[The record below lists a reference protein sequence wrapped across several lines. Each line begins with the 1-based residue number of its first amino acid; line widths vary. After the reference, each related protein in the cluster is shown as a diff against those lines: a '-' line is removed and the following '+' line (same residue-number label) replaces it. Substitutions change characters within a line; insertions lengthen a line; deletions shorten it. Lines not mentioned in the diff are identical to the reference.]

1 MKLVHSY
8 QIFSR
13 IIVIFSFTFSSL
25 CAQAQVPQTISY
37 QALLRDTK
45 DRLISNQEIS
55 IQLTVRVV
63 DNTGAVLRDEYAELH
78 QTTTNYNGLFTIEIG
93 SGSSFLGSFD
103 EVDWSDGIHYIM
115 TSIDPA
121 GGDNY
126 NITSEAKLMSVPYA
140 LHALTAESLTNPE
153 EESDPIFNN
162 SIAATITASDLYSWN
177 NSNITQSSTLPDGGT
192 DGQLLSTDGS
202 GNYIWIDQPASSG
215 VASGITIT
223 SIGSV
228 SATNVQEALE
238 ALEATKLGLAGGILA
253 GDIEIPTGNRIILTD
268 VPTNATD
275 AANKSYVDGVV
286 ASGTVDA
293 STTVKGK
300 IQLAG
305 DLAGTA
311 EAPTVPA
318 LAEKLSLVG
327 GTMSGDLSM
336 GNKDLIAVDTV
347 RSNGYKG
354 TWDGE
359 IIAVNKGG
367 TGTKNLTGYVK
378 ANGNLAMN
386 ASATI
391 PSTDV
396 TGLITKVNGS
406 LPDATGNVSVIL
418 GDVSTGTLTDRPSSP
433 GTNGNIYVVSG
444 DVAADN
450 GRTYISD
457 GTNWNEVTTNQS
469 ATDARY
475 LQLAGGTLSGD
486 IVVPAGNTITLT
498 YFPSDGTDATNKIYV
513 DNALALKA
521 TIASPSFSGIPTA
534 PTAGD
539 GTSTLQVATTEFVG
553 NSVGAGVADEIN
565 DQTTAVAPSQNAV
578 FDGLAGK
585 MSYPSSAGS
594 NGEVLTTDGSN
605 GLSWSTSS
613 SGVPYSGASGVVN
626 LGDYDLTVQGY
637 RIGKGTGGASGNLV
651 FGTATLS
658 GSGTGNTVI
667 GVTAAHSLGTGTNNT
682 IIGNAAGWYIGNAS
696 GITAIGQMALH
707 AESGAGN
714 TALGYSAGHQSGTSS
729 AMTYTTLLGYEAK
742 ATSGA
747 AITNS
752 VALGKGATV
761 LASNTIQLGNTSVTN
776 VKTSG
781 TITVGAITIP
791 KTDGSSGEVLTT
803 DGSGALFWA
812 ASTDDQ
818 TAVEVTS
825 TAVGSIIAENVDA
838 AIAELEAEKLAL
850 AGGTMSGNVA
860 MGSNDISGAATVAA
874 TTFLGDLHGTINTA
888 TTAIT
893 QVLDDNSTK
902 VATTA
907 YADRAST
914 DDQTADEVI
923 SSAVG
928 NIIAE
933 DVDAAIAELE
943 AEKLALAGGTMTG
956 DLLGTNASEGAT
968 SATSKISG
976 FAATLNAQTG
986 TSYTLTA
993 ADNGKVITLSNSSA
1007 ITLTV
1012 PSLFPGFNCLIIQLG
1027 AGQVT
1032 LNASSTTISN
1042 RNSHTKTAGQHAI
1055 LTLVAITND
1064 AFISSGD
1071 MSSS

>member
-1 MKLVHSY
+1 MALKAPLVDPT
-8 QIFSR
+8 
-13 IIVIFSFTFSSL
+13 FTGTPS
-25 CAQAQVPQTISY
+25 AP
-37 QALLRDTK
+37 
-45 DRLISNQEIS
+45 
-55 IQLTVRVV
+55 
-63 DNTGAVLRDEYAELH
+63 
-78 QTTTNYNGLFTIEIG
+78 
-93 SGSSFLGSFD
+93 
-103 EVDWSDGIHYIM
+103 
-115 TSIDPA
+115 
-121 GGDNY
+121 
-126 NITSEAKLMSVPYA
+126 
-140 LHALTAESLTNPE
+140 
-153 EESDPIFNN
+153 
-162 SIAATITASDLYSWN
+162 TASDATTST
-177 NSNITQSSTLPDGGT
+177 TQIATT
-192 DGQLLSTDGS
+192 AFVQ
-202 GNYIWIDQPASSG
+202 
-215 VASGITIT
+215 
-223 SIGSV
+223 SV
-228 SATNVQEALE
+228 S
-238 ALEATKLGLAGGILA
+238 GG
-253 GDIEIPTGNRIILTD
+253 
-268 VPTNATD
+268 
-275 AANKSYVDGVV
+275 K
-286 ASGTVDA
+286 
-293 STTVKGK
+293 
-300 IQLAG
+300 
-305 DLAGTA
+305 
-311 EAPTVPA
+311 
-318 LAEKLSLVG
+318 
-327 GTMSGDLSM
+327 
-336 GNKDLIAVDTV
+336 
-347 RSNGYKG
+347 
-354 TWDGE
+354 
-359 IIAVNKGG
+359 
-367 TGTKNLTGYVK
+367 
-378 ANGNLAMN
+378 
-386 ASATI
+386 
-391 PSTDV
+391 
-396 TGLITKVNGS
+396 
-406 LPDATGNVSVIL
+406 
-418 GDVSTGTLTDRPSSP
+418 
-433 GTNGNIYVVSG
+433 
-444 DVAADN
+444 
-450 GRTYISD
+450 
-457 GTNWNEVTTNQS
+457 
-469 ATDARY
+469 
-475 LQLAGGTLSGD
+475 
-486 IVVPAGNTITLT
+486 
-498 YFPSDGTDATNKIYV
+498 
-513 DNALALKA
+513 
-521 TIASPSFSGIPTA
+521 
-534 PTAGD
+534 
-539 GTSTLQVATTEFVG
+539 
-553 NSVGAGVADEIN
+553 VADAIN
-565 DQTTAVAPSQNAV
+565 DGIITVAPSQNAV

-667 GVTAAHSLGTGTNNT
+667 GVTAAHSLGAGSNNT
-682 IIGNAAGWYIGNAS
+682 IIGNGAGWYIGNTS

-714 TALGYSAGHQSGTSS
+714 TALGYSAGSRGGLSS
-729 AMTYTTLLGYEAK
+729 EMTYTTLLGYEAK
-742 ATSGA
+742 ATSG

-803 DGSGALFWA
+803 DGSGALSWT

-825 TAVGSIIAENVDA
+825 TPVGNIIAEDVDA

-907 YADRAST
+907 YADRA
-914 DDQTADEVI
+914 DDQTADEVT
-923 SSAVG
+923 STAGG
-928 NIIAE
+928 NIIATN
-933 DVDAAIAELE
+933 VDAAIAELDV
-943 AEKLALAGGTMTG
+943 EKLALAGGTMTG

-986 TSYTLTA
+986 TFYTLTA

-1012 PSLFPGFNCLIIQLG
+1012 EPLFPGFNCLIIQLD

>member
-153 EESDPIFNN
+153 QESDPIFNN

-177 NSNITQSSTLPDGGT
+177 NSNISESSTLPDGGT

-238 ALEATKLGLAGGILA
+238 ALEATKLGLAGGTLA

-498 YFPSDGTDATNKIYV
+498 YIPSDGTDATNKIYV

-578 FDGLAGK
+578 FDGLALKEDAANKSIAASLGNSDVLYPSQKAVKTYVDATVASGAPDATLSSKGLIQLAGDLGGTSDLPRVPGLADK
-585 MSYPSSAGS
+585 MSYPSAAGS

-605 GLSWSTSS
+605 GL
-613 SGVPYSGASGVVN
+613 A
-626 LGDYDLTVQGY
+626 
-637 RIGKGTGGASGNLV
+637 
-651 FGTATLS
+651 
-658 GSGTGNTVI
+658 
-667 GVTAAHSLGTGTNNT
+667 
-682 IIGNAAGWYIGNAS
+682 
-696 GITAIGQMALH
+696 
-707 AESGAGN
+707 
-714 TALGYSAGHQSGTSS
+714 
-729 AMTYTTLLGYEAK
+729 
-742 ATSGA
+742 
-747 AITNS
+747 
-752 VALGKGATV
+752 
-761 LASNTIQLGNTSVTN
+761 
-776 VKTSG
+776 
-781 TITVGAITIP
+781 
-791 KTDGSSGEVLTT
+791 
-803 DGSGALFWA
+803 WA

-818 TAVEVTS
+818 TADEVIS
-825 TAVGSIIAENVDA
+825 SAVGNIIAEDVDA

-874 TTFLGDLHGTINTA
+874 TTFSGDLHGTINTA

-893 QVLDDNSTK
+893 QGVYDNSTK

-914 DDQTADEVI
+914 DDQTAVEVT
-923 SSAVG
+923 STAVG
-928 NIIAE
+928 SIIAE
-933 DVDAAIAELE
+933 NVDAAIAELE

-1032 LNASSTTISN
+1032 LATQSTTISN

>member
-153 EESDPIFNN
+153 QESDPIFNN

-238 ALEATKLGLAGGILA
+238 ALEATKLGLAGGTLA

-498 YFPSDGTDATNKIYV
+498 YIPSDGTDATNKIYV

-553 NSVGAGVADEIN
+553 ISVGAGVADEIN

-578 FDGLAGK
+578 FDGLVLKEDAANKSVDTSLGNSDVLYPSQKAVKTYVDATVASCAPDATDSSKGLIQLTGDLAGTLDNPTVPGLADK
-585 MSYPSSAGS
+585 MSYPSAAGS

-605 GLSWSTSS
+605 GL
-613 SGVPYSGASGVVN
+613 A
-626 LGDYDLTVQGY
+626 
-637 RIGKGTGGASGNLV
+637 
-651 FGTATLS
+651 
-658 GSGTGNTVI
+658 
-667 GVTAAHSLGTGTNNT
+667 
-682 IIGNAAGWYIGNAS
+682 
-696 GITAIGQMALH
+696 
-707 AESGAGN
+707 
-714 TALGYSAGHQSGTSS
+714 
-729 AMTYTTLLGYEAK
+729 
-742 ATSGA
+742 
-747 AITNS
+747 
-752 VALGKGATV
+752 
-761 LASNTIQLGNTSVTN
+761 
-776 VKTSG
+776 
-781 TITVGAITIP
+781 
-791 KTDGSSGEVLTT
+791 
-803 DGSGALFWA
+803 WA
-812 ASTDDQ
+812 
-818 TAVEVTS
+818 
-825 TAVGSIIAENVDA
+825 
-838 AIAELEAEKLAL
+838 
-850 AGGTMSGNVA
+850 
-860 MGSNDISGAATVAA
+860 
-874 TTFLGDLHGTINTA
+874 
-888 TTAIT
+888 
-893 QVLDDNSTK
+893 
-902 VATTA
+902 
-907 YADRAST
+907 AST

-943 AEKLALAGGTMTG
+943 AEKLALAGGTMSG
-956 DLLGTNASEGAT
+956 NVAMGSND
-968 SATSKISG
+968 ISG
-976 FAATLNAQTG
+976 A
-986 TSYTLTA
+986 
-993 ADNGKVITLSNSSA
+993 LSEENESFLLSFD
-1007 ITLTV
+1007 I
-1012 PSLFPGFNCLIIQLG
+1012 SL
-1027 AGQVT
+1027 
-1032 LNASSTTISN
+1032 
-1042 RNSHTKTAGQHAI
+1042 
-1055 LTLVAITND
+1055 
-1064 AFISSGD
+1064 
-1071 MSSS
+1071 

>member
-153 EESDPIFNN
+153 QESDPIFNN

-336 GNKDLIAVDTV
+336 GNKDLVAVDTV

-486 IVVPAGNTITLT
+486 IVVPTSNTITLT
-498 YFPSDGTDATNKIYV
+498 YIPSVGTDATNKIYV

-534 PTAGD
+534 PT
-539 GTSTLQVATTEFVG
+539 
-553 NSVGAGVADEIN
+553 
-565 DQTTAVAPSQNAV
+565 
-578 FDGLAGK
+578 
-585 MSYPSSAGS
+585 
-594 NGEVLTTDGSN
+594 
-605 GLSWSTSS
+605 
-613 SGVPYSGASGVVN
+613 
-626 LGDYDLTVQGY
+626 
-637 RIGKGTGGASGNLV
+637 
-651 FGTATLS
+651 
-658 GSGTGNTVI
+658 
-667 GVTAAHSLGTGTNNT
+667 
-682 IIGNAAGWYIGNAS
+682 
-696 GITAIGQMALH
+696 
-707 AESGAGN
+707 
-714 TALGYSAGHQSGTSS
+714 
-729 AMTYTTLLGYEAK
+729 
-742 ATSGA
+742 
-747 AITNS
+747 
-752 VALGKGATV
+752 
-761 LASNTIQLGNTSVTN
+761 
-776 VKTSG
+776 
-781 TITVGAITIP
+781 
-791 KTDGSSGEVLTT
+791 
-803 DGSGALFWA
+803 
-812 ASTDDQ
+812 
-818 TAVEVTS
+818 
-825 TAVGSIIAENVDA
+825 
-838 AIAELEAEKLAL
+838 
-850 AGGTMSGNVA
+850 
-860 MGSNDISGAATVAA
+860 
-874 TTFLGDLHGTINTA
+874 
-888 TTAIT
+888 
-893 QVLDDNSTK
+893 
-902 VATTA
+902 
-907 YADRAST
+907 
-914 DDQTADEVI
+914 
-923 SSAVG
+923 
-928 NIIAE
+928 
-933 DVDAAIAELE
+933 
-943 AEKLALAGGTMTG
+943 TG
-956 DLLGTNASEGAT
+956 DVCRQIKVDFFRYKLSE
-968 SATSKISG
+968 
-976 FAATLNAQTG
+976 
-986 TSYTLTA
+986 
-993 ADNGKVITLSNSSA
+993 
-1007 ITLTV
+1007 
-1012 PSLFPGFNCLIIQLG
+1012 C
-1027 AGQVT
+1027 
-1032 LNASSTTISN
+1032 
-1042 RNSHTKTAGQHAI
+1042 
-1055 LTLVAITND
+1055 
-1064 AFISSGD
+1064 
-1071 MSSS
+1071 

>member
-1 MKLVHSY
+1 M
-8 QIFSR
+8 
-13 IIVIFSFTFSSL
+13 
-25 CAQAQVPQTISY
+25 
-37 QALLRDTK
+37 
-45 DRLISNQEIS
+45 
-55 IQLTVRVV
+55 
-63 DNTGAVLRDEYAELH
+63 
-78 QTTTNYNGLFTIEIG
+78 
-93 SGSSFLGSFD
+93 
-103 EVDWSDGIHYIM
+103 
-115 TSIDPA
+115 
-121 GGDNY
+121 
-126 NITSEAKLMSVPYA
+126 
-140 LHALTAESLTNPE
+140 
-153 EESDPIFNN
+153 
-162 SIAATITASDLYSWN
+162 
-177 NSNITQSSTLPDGGT
+177 
-192 DGQLLSTDGS
+192 
-202 GNYIWIDQPASSG
+202 
-215 VASGITIT
+215 
-223 SIGSV
+223 

-238 ALEATKLGLAGGILA
+238 ALEATKLGLAGGTLA

-367 TGTKNLTGYVK
+367 TGTENLTGYVK

-498 YFPSDGTDATNKIYV
+498 YIPSDGTDATNKIYV

-553 NSVGAGVADEIN
+553 ISVGAGVADEIN

-578 FDGLAGK
+578 FDGLVLKEDAANKSVDTSLGNSDVLYPSQKAVKTYVDATVASCAPDATDSSKGLIQLTGDLAGTLDNPTVPGLADK
-585 MSYPSSAGS
+585 MSYPSAAGS

-605 GLSWSTSS
+605 GL
-613 SGVPYSGASGVVN
+613 A
-626 LGDYDLTVQGY
+626 
-637 RIGKGTGGASGNLV
+637 
-651 FGTATLS
+651 
-658 GSGTGNTVI
+658 
-667 GVTAAHSLGTGTNNT
+667 
-682 IIGNAAGWYIGNAS
+682 
-696 GITAIGQMALH
+696 
-707 AESGAGN
+707 
-714 TALGYSAGHQSGTSS
+714 
-729 AMTYTTLLGYEAK
+729 
-742 ATSGA
+742 
-747 AITNS
+747 
-752 VALGKGATV
+752 
-761 LASNTIQLGNTSVTN
+761 
-776 VKTSG
+776 
-781 TITVGAITIP
+781 
-791 KTDGSSGEVLTT
+791 
-803 DGSGALFWA
+803 WA
-812 ASTDDQ
+812 
-818 TAVEVTS
+818 
-825 TAVGSIIAENVDA
+825 
-838 AIAELEAEKLAL
+838 
-850 AGGTMSGNVA
+850 
-860 MGSNDISGAATVAA
+860 
-874 TTFLGDLHGTINTA
+874 
-888 TTAIT
+888 
-893 QVLDDNSTK
+893 
-902 VATTA
+902 
-907 YADRAST
+907 AST

-943 AEKLALAGGTMTG
+943 AEKLALAGGTMSGNVAMGSNDISGAATVAAMTFSG
-956 DLLGTNASEGAT
+956 DLHGTINTAT
-968 SATSKISG
+968 T
-976 FAATLNAQTG
+976 
-986 TSYTLTA
+986 
-993 ADNGKVITLSNSSA
+993 A
-1007 ITLTV
+1007 ITQGV
-1012 PSLFPGFNCLIIQLG
+1012 YDN
-1027 AGQVT
+1027 
-1032 LNASSTTISN
+1032 ST
-1042 RNSHTKTAGQHAI
+1042 
-1055 LTLVAITND
+1055 
-1064 AFISSGD
+1064 
-1071 MSSS
+1071 

>member
-25 CAQAQVPQTISY
+25 CAQAQVPQTISH

-153 EESDPIFNN
+153 QESDPIFNN

-228 SATNVQEALE
+228 SATNVQGALE

-336 GNKDLIAVDTV
+336 GNKDLVAVDTV

-486 IVVPAGNTITLT
+486 IVVPTSNTITLT
-498 YFPSDGTDATNKIYV
+498 YIPSVGTDATNKIYV

-553 NSVGAGVADEIN
+553 NSVGAGVADAIN
-565 DQTTAVAPSQNAV
+565 DAIITVAPSQNAVFDGLALKEDAANKSVDTSLGNSDVLYPSQKAVKTYVDATVASGAPDATTLSKGLIQLAGDLGGTSDLPTVPGLALKAPLADPTFTGTPAAPTASDATTSTTQIATTAFVQSVSGGKVADAINDGIITVAPSQNAV

-594 NGEVLTTDGSN
+594 NGEVLTTDGS
-605 GLSWSTSS
+605 
-613 SGVPYSGASGVVN
+613 
-626 LGDYDLTVQGY
+626 
-637 RIGKGTGGASGNLV
+637 
-651 FGTATLS
+651 
-658 GSGTGNTVI
+658 
-667 GVTAAHSLGTGTNNT
+667 
-682 IIGNAAGWYIGNAS
+682 
-696 GITAIGQMALH
+696 
-707 AESGAGN
+707 
-714 TALGYSAGHQSGTSS
+714 
-729 AMTYTTLLGYEAK
+729 
-742 ATSGA
+742 
-747 AITNS
+747 
-752 VALGKGATV
+752 
-761 LASNTIQLGNTSVTN
+761 
-776 VKTSG
+776 
-781 TITVGAITIP
+781 
-791 KTDGSSGEVLTT
+791 
-803 DGSGALFWA
+803 GALSWA

-825 TAVGSIIAENVDA
+825 TAVGSIIATN
-838 AIAELEAEKLAL
+838 
-850 AGGTMSGNVA
+850 
-860 MGSNDISGAATVAA
+860 
-874 TTFLGDLHGTINTA
+874 
-888 TTAIT
+888 
-893 QVLDDNSTK
+893 
-902 VATTA
+902 
-907 YADRAST
+907 
-914 DDQTADEVI
+914 
-923 SSAVG
+923 
-928 NIIAE
+928 
-933 DVDAAIAELE
+933 VDAAIAELE

-1042 RNSHTKTAGQHAI
+1042 RNSHTKTAGQYAI

-1064 AFISSGD
+1064 EFISSGD

>member
-153 EESDPIFNN
+153 QESDPIFNN

-177 NSNITQSSTLPDGGT
+177 NSNITQSSTLPDEGT

-238 ALEATKLGLAGGILA
+238 ALEATKLGLAGGTLA

-498 YFPSDGTDATNKIYV
+498 YIPSDGTDATNKIYV

-553 NSVGAGVADEIN
+553 ISVGAGVADEIN

-578 FDGLAGK
+578 FDGLVLKEDAANKSVDTSLGNSDVLYPSQKAVKTYVDATVASGAPDATDSSKGLIQLTGDLAGTSDNPTVPGLADK
-585 MSYPSSAGS
+585 MSYPSAAGS

-605 GLSWSTSS
+605 GL
-613 SGVPYSGASGVVN
+613 A
-626 LGDYDLTVQGY
+626 
-637 RIGKGTGGASGNLV
+637 
-651 FGTATLS
+651 
-658 GSGTGNTVI
+658 
-667 GVTAAHSLGTGTNNT
+667 
-682 IIGNAAGWYIGNAS
+682 
-696 GITAIGQMALH
+696 
-707 AESGAGN
+707 
-714 TALGYSAGHQSGTSS
+714 
-729 AMTYTTLLGYEAK
+729 
-742 ATSGA
+742 
-747 AITNS
+747 
-752 VALGKGATV
+752 
-761 LASNTIQLGNTSVTN
+761 
-776 VKTSG
+776 
-781 TITVGAITIP
+781 
-791 KTDGSSGEVLTT
+791 
-803 DGSGALFWA
+803 WA
-812 ASTDDQ
+812 
-818 TAVEVTS
+818 
-825 TAVGSIIAENVDA
+825 
-838 AIAELEAEKLAL
+838 
-850 AGGTMSGNVA
+850 
-860 MGSNDISGAATVAA
+860 
-874 TTFLGDLHGTINTA
+874 
-888 TTAIT
+888 
-893 QVLDDNSTK
+893 
-902 VATTA
+902 
-907 YADRAST
+907 AST

-943 AEKLALAGGTMTG
+943 AEKLALAGGTMSG
-956 DLLGTNASEGAT
+956 NVAMGSND
-968 SATSKISG
+968 ISG
-976 FAATLNAQTG
+976 A
-986 TSYTLTA
+986 
-993 ADNGKVITLSNSSA
+993 LSEENQSFLLSFD
-1007 ITLTV
+1007 I
-1012 PSLFPGFNCLIIQLG
+1012 SL
-1027 AGQVT
+1027 
-1032 LNASSTTISN
+1032 
-1042 RNSHTKTAGQHAI
+1042 
-1055 LTLVAITND
+1055 
-1064 AFISSGD
+1064 
-1071 MSSS
+1071 